1 MCIDF
6 IYLAFP
12 LSDYELNGDVEQCDE
27 EDEYDK
33 EDEVINNLQTVRK
46 TKREK
51 NFDFDFCF

>member
-6 IYLAFP
+6 IYLAFH
-12 LSDYELNGDVEQCDE
+12 LSDYELNGNEEQCDE

-46 TKREK
+46 REK
-51 NFDFDFCF
+51 F